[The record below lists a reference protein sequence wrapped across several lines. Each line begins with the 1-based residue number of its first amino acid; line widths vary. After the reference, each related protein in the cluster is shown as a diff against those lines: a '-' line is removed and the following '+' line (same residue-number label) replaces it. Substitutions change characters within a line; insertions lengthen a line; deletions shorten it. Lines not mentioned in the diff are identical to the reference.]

1 MIGSNRPQKAPP
13 EFKCDPIEGNL
24 LKASGCMNVS
34 ADTSMCP
41 SKHERPV
48 GRNFIALST
57 QLKRKS
63 TDRLNG
69 TKGEILLMNLK
80 RFLELYED

>member
-24 LKASGCMNVS
+24 LKGRGCMNVS
-34 ADTSMCP
+34 ADTSVCP
-41 SKHERPV
+41 IKHERPV
-48 GRNFIALST
+48 GGNFIALST

-63 TDRLNG
+63 TDLLNG
-69 TKGEILLMNLK
+69 TKRELLLMNFK
-80 RFLELYED
+80 RFLELYEY